1 MTGQSQ
7 QQPLHSRKIGEI
19 AATVPGATEVFRKL
33 KLDFCC
39 GGDVT
44 LEEAARTRDVDLD
57 GLEQALAAL
66 EEGNTEI
73 TPSRTTDEF
82 IDHILTRYH
91 ETHRRELPELIRL
104 ARKVE
109 AVHRDSPQVPRG
121 LADILQQ
128 MMGELEVHMKKE
140 ELVLFPAMRQGAA
153 SNLDLPITQM
163 RHDHDE
169 QGEYLRQLDTMTGS
183 FTVPDGACRTWQAL
197 YAGTAK
203 LAHDLMEHVHLENN
217 VLFPRYH

>member
-1 MTGQSQ
+1 MTAPIE
-7 QQPLHSRKIGEI
+7 QPPLCRRKIGEI
-19 AATVPGATEVFRKL
+19 AATIPGATDVFRKL

-44 LEEAARTRDVDLD
+44 LEEAARTRGVDLN
-57 GLEQALAAL
+57 GLEQAIDGL
-66 EEGNTEI
+66 EESGTAMS
-73 TPSRTTDEF
+73 PSRTTDEL

-91 ETHRRELPELIRL
+91 EAHRRELPELIRL

-109 AVHRDSPQVPRG
+109 AVHCDSPQVPRG
-121 LADILQQ
+121 LADTLQQ
-128 MMGELEVHMKKE
+128 MMGELEIHMKKE

-153 SNLDLPITQM
+153 SNLGLPIAQM

-169 QGEYLRQLDTMTGS
+169 HGEYLRELDNMTGS

>member
-1 MTGQSQ
+1 MTAPIE
-7 QQPLHSRKIGEI
+7 QPPLRRRKIGEI
-19 AATVPGATEVFRKL
+19 AATIPGATDVFRKL

-39 GGDVT
+39 GGDET
-44 LEEAARTRDVDLD
+44 LEEAARTRGVDLK
-57 GLEQALAAL
+57 GLEQAIDAF
-66 EEGNTEI
+66 EESGTAMS
-73 TPSRTTDEF
+73 PSRTTDEL
-82 IDHILTRYH
+82 IDHILSRYH

-104 ARKVE
+104 PRKVE
-109 AVHRDSPQVPRG
+109 AVHWDSPQVPRG
-121 LADILQQ
+121 LADTLQQ
-128 MMGELEVHMKKE
+128 MMGELEIHMKKE

-153 SNLDLPITQM
+153 SNLNLPIAQM

-169 QGEYLRQLDTMTGS
+169 HGEYLRQLDNMTGS
-183 FTVPDGACRTWQAL
+183 FTCRTWQAL